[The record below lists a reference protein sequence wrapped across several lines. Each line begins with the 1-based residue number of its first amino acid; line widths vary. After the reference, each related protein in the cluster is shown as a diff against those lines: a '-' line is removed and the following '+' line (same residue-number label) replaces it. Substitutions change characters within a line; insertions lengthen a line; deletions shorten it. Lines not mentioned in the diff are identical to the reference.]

1 MMSQNP
7 RKVSISRYF
16 PGLSNYSPI
25 INRATISLHIQQVLF
40 AAGDV
45 IFQASS
51 FFIRRHVLFS
61 HIPLFELGKFE
72 FLLNKFV

>member
-45 IFQASS
+45 IFSS
-51 FFIRRHVLFS
+51 FIIFHS
-61 HIPLFELGKFE
+61 
-72 FLLNKFV
+72 